1 MSLENIQN
9 YSPKEKDM
17 FSSVCASLLSRT
29 FVVRSVITEK
39 GRVRNPEYD
48 FLGKHYEDVRDYLR
62 LMNWSLFQNDYL
74 GFYYVANDDEANRC
88 NLNKTETAI
97 LLALRLIYEDE
108 QERIGLE
115 HDVIAT
121 VNDVLVK
128 VVTDYGIIST
138 KPNMDEIKRAMKKL
152 DDHRVIQL
160 IDGKYNQAGAR
171 FAILPTI
178 LNVVS
183 SEKMNAVV
191 SEMKREDQGEE
202 A

>member
-1 MSLENIQN
+1 MSIENIQN
-9 YSPKEKDM
+9 YSQKEKDM
-17 FSSVCASLLSRT
+17 FCSVCASLLSRT
-29 FVVRSVITEK
+29 FVVRFVIAEK

-48 FLGKHYEDVRDYLR
+48 FLDKHYEDVRDYLR
-62 LMNWSLFQNDYL
+62 LMNWSLFRDDYL

-115 HDVIAT
+115 HDVRAT

-138 KPNMDEIKRAMKKL
+138 KPNMDEIKRALKKL
-152 DDHRVIQL
+152 DDHRVIEL
-160 IDGKYNQAGAR
+160 IEGKYNQTSAR

-191 SEMKREDQGEE
+191 SAMRREDQSEE
-202 A
+202 T

>member
-9 YSPKEKDM
+9 YSQKEKDM
-17 FSSVCASLLSRT
+17 FSSVCASLLGRT

-39 GRVRNPEYD
+39 GRIRNPEYD
-48 FLGKHYEDVRDYLR
+48 FLVKHYEDVRDYLG
-62 LMNWSLFQNDYL
+62 LMNWSLFRNDFL
-74 GFYYVANDDEANRC
+74 GFYYVTNDDEANRC

-97 LLALRLIYEDE
+97 LLALRLIYEDD
-108 QERIGLE
+108 QERIGLD
-115 HDVIAT
+115 HDVVAT

-138 KPNMDEIKRAMKKL
+138 KPNMDEIKRTMKKL

-160 IDGKYNQAGAR
+160 IEGKYNQAGAR

-191 SEMKREDQGEE
+191 SEMKKEDPGEE

>member
-9 YSPKEKDM
+9 YSQKERDM

-29 FVVRSVITEK
+29 FVVRFMITEK

-138 KPNMDEIKRAMKKL
+138 KPNMDEIKRALKKL

-160 IDGKYNQAGAR
+160 IEGKYNQASAR

-183 SEKMNAVV
+183 SEKMDAVV
-191 SEMKREDQGEE
+191 SAMKREDPSEE